1 VWTLLSATVRTA
13 SATDVCTQLDI
24 TGTWTFAIPGHS
36 WKAIFQQQSATR
48 TLTGRLNFSPSDVAA
63 FGYPPGTDFP
73 ITKGIMDGNH
83 LFFEE
88 TPTNSKTDG
97 TGAHVGVYNGTVT
110 QTNVPFQG
118 RISGDEY
125 DKQVPSSRASFTGVG
140 PALCLSFQPGPP
152 EVAPA
157 AKNWNTP
164 VSVQAKP
171 GSDTALSSPPLGD
184 ASKAS
189 ATANEVTADD
199 LLTAHVLVRISGG
212 LKRVCLVR
220 FARSLQ
226 GKVIET
232 DLLGKLDAA
241 YADLSA
247 CLALA
252 DAIDAYHK
260 AHPAA
265 AQAGASPCA
274 QVQISVTP
282 HGARRRTV
290 HVTHVGPIPNVPVR
304 ATCTVGAGRATIT
317 VSSNKRGTPLRK
329 LIGPRLQIGLFRSR
343 RDAPGGHVTV
353 RFARR

>member
-1 VWTLLSATVRTA
+1 
-13 SATDVCTQLDI
+13 VCAQFDI
-24 TGTWTFAIPGHS
+24 TGSWTFAISGHS
-36 WKAIFQQQSATR
+36 WNAIFHQSATR
-48 TLTGRLNFSPSDVAA
+48 TVTGRLNFSPSDVAA

-73 ITKGIMDGNH
+73 ITKGSMYGTH

-97 TGAHVGVYNGTVT
+97 SGAHVGVYLGTVK

-140 PALCLSFQPGPP
+140 PALCLSLQPGPP

-157 AKNWNTP
+157 AKNWNSA
-164 VSVQAKP
+164 VSVQATP
-171 GSDTALSSPPLGD
+171 GSGTAVGSPPLGD
-184 ASKAS
+184 ASTVS
-189 ATANEVTADD
+189 ATANGVTSYDEAIMVS
-199 LLTAHVLVRISGG
+199 VLRLSTGK
-212 LKRVCLVR
+212 LKRACLRR
-220 FARSLQ
+220 FAWSLR
-226 GKVIET
+226 GKVIAT

-241 YADLSA
+241 YADLSY

-252 DAIDAYHK
+252 DAIDAYRTV
-260 AHPAA
+260 HPAA
-265 AQAGASPCA
+265 ARAGTSPCA
-274 QVQISVTP
+274 QVQIAVSP

-290 HVTHVGPIPNVPVR
+290 HVTHVGAIPNEPVT